1 MCMDLRRLEEP
12 LDAGVVLDRLM
23 LSLAAADDAL
33 PWRRRLA
40 VVRADLIELGRILL
54 AGEVE
59 AEMAA
64 DAARPELAPA
74 AQTLMAE
81 HEALLEDVE
90 EMVATGTDAG
100 GMGALRPRVGSL
112 LKRAADHIAL
122 EDRLALRAADD
133 DLGTAAD

>member
-1 MCMDLRRLEEP
+1 MDLRRLEEP

-33 PWRRRLA
+33 PWPRRLA
-40 VVRADLIELGRILL
+40 VVRADLVELGRILL

-64 DAARPELAPA
+64 DAARPELAPE
-74 AQTLMAE
+74 AQGLMAE

-90 EMVATGTDAG
+90 EMIGTGAEAG
-100 GMGALRPRVGSL
+100 GMRALRPRVGAL
-112 LKRAADHIAL
+112 LKRAAAHIAM